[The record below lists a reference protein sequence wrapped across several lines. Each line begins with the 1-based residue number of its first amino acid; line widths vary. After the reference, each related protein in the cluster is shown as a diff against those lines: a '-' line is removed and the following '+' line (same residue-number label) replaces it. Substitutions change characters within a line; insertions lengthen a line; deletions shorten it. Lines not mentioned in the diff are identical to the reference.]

1 MRALVHRKGNLG
13 IELSKDFGQMLGT
26 PGIKAND
33 GAVGGQETL
42 LNSEVDASWIR
53 YGRRCRGAM
62 TVVRG
67 WGATI
72 CFAEQMSA
80 ASGVRFVQGLTGRW
94 RPCEASSS
102 RSARRIA
109 RSEIQVVKVERRA

>member
-1 MRALVHRKGNLG
+1 
-13 IELSKDFGQMLGT
+13 
-26 PGIKAND
+26 
-33 GAVGGQETL
+33 
-42 LNSEVDASWIR
+42 
-53 YGRRCRGAM
+53 M

-109 RSEIQVVKVERRA
+109 RSEIQVVKVGEKSVIAELGRSERQNVRMTLPAR